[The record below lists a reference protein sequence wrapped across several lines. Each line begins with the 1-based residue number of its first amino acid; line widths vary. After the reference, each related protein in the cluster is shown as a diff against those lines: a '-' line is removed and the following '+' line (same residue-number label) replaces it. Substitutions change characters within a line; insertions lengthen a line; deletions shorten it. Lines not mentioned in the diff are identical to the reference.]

1 MGTPRDRS
9 RYPPSNHFIRTYVS
23 AALRRYDVMLASLGL
38 NALTLALPLVILQM
52 YDRVIPEGSLDTFA
66 LLMTGIAIV
75 VVIDGLLR
83 LVRSRVTSWAAARF
97 EHASSRRAVDR
108 LVGAEI
114 DAFEQSSA
122 SEHLERIAAIEQ
134 LRDFNSGQGLI
145 ALSDLPFVL
154 VFLGLIYL
162 IGGDLVIAPLAI
174 AVFATVF
181 ALVLGRLLNSA
192 IRRRAA
198 LDDER
203 YNFIFQTLYGIHT
216 VKGLGLEAQMVRQ
229 YQAYLGPLAKAVERV
244 AFLSSVGQSM
254 TTTLGNVAMVATAGL
269 GSILVVGGSLTGGAL
284 VACILLAGRAVQ
296 PMMRMIGIWIQ
307 SRNLAI
313 AESRLS
319 ALLRI
324 DQESNRSPMTL
335 VSPAQVGDI
344 ELQSATLHRGSPDY
358 PVLDDVTLS
367 IPKGSMVAVTG
378 PLGGGK
384 SSFLD
389 MLGGLSMPD
398 EGTVRYNGVPYR
410 DIDWLEFRGRIG
422 YARQDVILYRGTL
435 AENLA
440 LFEGEERLRKA
451 LQVSHVLGLDEVIA
465 KMPKGLDTRLGDT
478 ASDLLPGNV
487 QQQISLA
494 RILAGSPDLLLLD
507 EANSAFDLQ
516 TDLRFRNVLQALRGA
531 TTVVM
536 ITSRPSLIALADIV
550 LSVERGR
557 VLEVTEEYR
566 RQKEL
571 SHKSAD
577 RQQALP
583 ASEVRA

>member
-1 MGTPRDRS
+1 MGAPRDRS
-9 RYPPSNHFIRTYVS
+9 RKTRSNHFVRTYIS

-66 LLMTGIAIV
+66 LLMTGIAV
-75 VVIDGLLR
+75 VVVVDGLLR

-97 EHASSRRAVDR
+97 EHATSRRAVER
-108 LVGAEI
+108 LVGSEI
-114 DAFEQSSA
+114 DDFEHSSA

-162 IGGDLVIAPLAI
+162 IGGDLVFAPLAI

-181 ALVLGRLLNSA
+181 ALILGRLLNGA

-313 AESRLS
+313 AESRLN

-324 DQESNRSPMTL
+324 AQESDRSPMTL
-335 VSPAQVGDI
+335 VCPEEVGDI
-344 ELQSATLHRGSPDY
+344 VLQSATLHRGSPDY
-358 PVLDDVTLS
+358 PVLDGVNLT

-389 MLGGLSMPD
+389 MLGGLSMPE
-398 EGTVRYNGVPYR
+398 EGSVRYNGVPFK
-410 DIDWLEFRGRIG
+410 DIDWLTFRKRIG
-422 YARQDVILYRGTL
+422 YARQDVVLYRGTL

-440 LFEGEERLRKA
+440 LFEGGERLRKA

-494 RILAGSPDLLLLD
+494 RILATSPDLLLID

-516 TDLRFRNVLQALRGA
+516 TDLRFRNLLQAIHGA

-536 ITSRPSLIALADIV
+536 ITSRPSLIAIADIV
-550 LSVERGR
+550 VSVDRGR
-557 VLEVTEEYR
+557 VHDVTEQHRLET
-566 RQKEL
+566 
-571 SHKSAD
+571 
-577 RQQALP
+577 QQSRLGAAQPPVLP
-583 ASEVRA
+583 ASEVQA